1 MDIINLSL
9 GFEDN
14 IPILRSAV
22 DEAYKRAC
30 SWLLQAEMMGKNY
43 ISYPAA
49 YNSVI
54 AVSAT
59 TSKDKLASISNTGK
73 GIEFSAPGE
82 NVISTYLKMNIG
94 MQRGHHK
101 LHRMSQ
107 ECWHC

>member
-1 MDIINLSL
+1 
-9 GFEDN
+9 
-14 IPILRSAV
+14 
-22 DEAYKRAC
+22 
-30 SWLLQAEMMGKNY
+30 LLVVAASGNDGKKNY

-82 NVISTYLKMNIG
+82 
-94 MQRGHHK
+94 
-101 LHRMSQ
+101 
-107 ECWHC
+107 